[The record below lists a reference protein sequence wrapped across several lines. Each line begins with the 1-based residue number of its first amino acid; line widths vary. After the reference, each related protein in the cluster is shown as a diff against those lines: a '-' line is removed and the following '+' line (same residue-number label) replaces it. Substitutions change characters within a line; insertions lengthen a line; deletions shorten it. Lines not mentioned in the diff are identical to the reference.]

1 MKKILY
7 RLCWIIMGMVLFTWF
22 SWVYADEAGT
32 TEGGQWLQEKTQGKT
47 CKWIKLNTN
56 FPLIWNCIGTT
67 SDWVNPTNAFPVM
80 VTALT
85 KIVMSVILVVCLILI
100 IVWWIFIASDEKL
113 GKWKELIKKVAIVIV
128 LLWFSSV
135 ILKLINPNFFGTPT
149 P

>member
-1 MKKILY
+1 MKKVLY
-7 RLCWIIMGMVLFTWF
+7 RICWMIVGVVLFAWF
-22 SWVYADEAGT
+22 LWVYATDGNAWPQKDIKGE
-32 TEGGQWLQEKTQGKT
+32 
-47 CKWIKLNTN
+47 CKGIKLNTD

-67 SDWVNPTNAFPVM
+67 SDWVNATNAFPVM

-85 KIVMSVILVVCLILI
+85 KIVMQVILVVCLILI

-113 GKWKELIKKVAIVIV
+113 GKWKELIKKVAIVIL

-149 P
+149 S